1 MLRGRRV
8 RQHGWWGRGLALS
21 LLALM
26 IQILVPAGYM
36 MADSPS
42 GPALVICTGHGPL
55 RSAQDLG
62 HPGKAPSSQPD
73 APCAFAGHA
82 AAPIQPTAV
91 VLAAVSIHAL
101 PAPAQRLWDLTP
113 GRGLA
118 APPPPAVGPP
128 LSV

>member
-8 RQHGWWGRGLALS
+8 RQNAGWGRGLALS

-36 MADSPS
+36 MADGPS
-42 GPALVICTGHGPL
+42 GPSLVICTGHGPL
-55 RSAQDLG
+55 RSAQDPG

-82 AAPIQPTAV
+82 AAPIPPAGVILTA
-91 VLAAVSIHAL
+91 
-101 PAPAQRLWDLTP
+101 APIRADRAPIQRLWDLTP

-128 LSV
+128 LSI